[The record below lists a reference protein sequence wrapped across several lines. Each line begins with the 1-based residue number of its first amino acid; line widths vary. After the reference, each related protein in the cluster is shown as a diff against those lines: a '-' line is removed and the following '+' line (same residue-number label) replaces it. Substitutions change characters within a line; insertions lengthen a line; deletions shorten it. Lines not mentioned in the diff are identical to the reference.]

1 MNKQDLRY
9 AYLNYFRNQYAHNEL
24 IESKTLIEMAPNGK
38 IANEVLR
45 ELVAE
50 ELIEGIDFVDGD
62 EKGLSLITDEVV
74 KLTEKGKNEINK
86 MNFAQRLAEDTKKEE
101 QNEKLLQKF
110 LIEEKERVA
119 KLSNIDKEK
128 ELKIRI
134 LKHFDYL
141 NSQIDEYENK
151 QIEVKELKENIRNIV
166 SHYFNKTPQI
176 YAKKITTNL
185 VNDGYITYLYQKDS
199 SGSVDIDKLLTNKA
213 KSYLVQL
220 EKENNERLEQ
230 YCKEHNIKF
239 PKINIPTGIIQAYKN
254 LNNPALI
261 AAMNQLSTI
270 QKIFSNPALLD
281 TINNLDYSALEN
293 ATEVANTY
301 YSNLSTNTN
310 KENKSDIETD
320 EAPQTFTFE
329 GILGQ
334 NCGEVVTPTSIDPK
348 RIQEKGFKVKNGL
361 RVLRGY
367 TNSSILAFASQ
378 KDSKK
383 YQREENKEHLEAIEN
398 FVEKIRSSAKY
409 LPEVTLVARGYE
421 NLEKI
426 ELSGKLNDT
435 QQGELD
441 NLEYYKLTV
450 NINQL
455 FRIDGNHRLEAL
467 KAGNYYIPFSI
478 IIWKEDENNPDD
490 EAFLFYF
497 LNSKARKLTTE
508 ENLKGLINATSW
520 KEYELIEANKY
531 LPHLKFLKEQFD
543 HNPLINT
550 IYCNNEPLKLI
561 AELLEKI
568 DANIDIEQFKQIVI
582 CMGQLLIKNLWPS
595 LSKFNFYCQLLFY
608 VAYKTASLDQAI
620 NTLNHLENWVKKYN
634 FDNTT
639 FENPILLYN
648 NAEKTN
654 NLGPINIFVAMQY
667 DEININNFT
676 EWIQIAIHNIEI
688 DKPQFQN
695 RLNLYNIMRHRG
707 YNIDLM
713 DDIMQKINECS
724 IFIAD
729 ISSCRTTEGV
739 ICDANPNVMYELGI
753 AYKLKKPIILMR
765 ENSNIPPAPSDIQ
778 EKYRNSYNRNDSQGT
793 REIIQKA
800 INNILEDYYS

>member
-38 IANEVLR
+38 IANEVIR

-62 EKGLSLITDEVV
+62 EKGLSLVTDEVV

-86 MNFAQRLAEDTKKEE
+86 MNFAQRLAEDTKQEE
-101 QNEKLLQKF
+101 KNEKLWQKF
-110 LIEEKERVA
+110 IMKEKERIA
-119 KLSNIDKEK
+119 RLSLEGKEE

-141 NSQIDEYENK
+141 NSQIDKYENK
-151 QIEVKELKENIRNIV
+151 QIKVKELKENLKQLV
-166 SHYFNKTPQI
+166 SHYFDKAPQI

-185 VNDGYITYLYQKDS
+185 VNEGYITYLYQKDS

-239 PKINIPTGIIQAYKN
+239 PKINIPIGAIKAYQN
-254 LNNPALI
+254 IANPALI
-261 AAMNQLSTI
+261 VARNHLPTV
-270 QKIFSNPALLD
+270 QKIFSTPGLLD
-281 TINNLDYSALEN
+281 VINNINYPALEN
-293 ATEVANTY
+293 AIKAANTY
-301 YSNLSTNTN
+301 YSNVSTNIN
-310 KENKSDIETD
+310 KEDKNNSDTDKDYETY
-320 EAPQTFTFE
+320 TFE
-329 GILGQ
+329 GILGY
-334 NCGEVVTPTSIDPK
+334 NCGEVVTPTSIDSK
-348 RIQEKGFKVKNGL
+348 RIQERGFKVKDGL

-367 TNSSILAFASQ
+367 ANSSILAFASQ

-383 YQREENKEHLEAIEN
+383 YQREENQEHLEAIEN
-398 FVEKIRSSAKY
+398 FVEKIRPSAKY

-467 KAGNYYIPFSI
+467 KTGNYYIPFSI
-478 IIWKEDENNPDD
+478 IIWEEDENNPDD

-497 LNSKARKLTTE
+497 LNSKARRLTTE
-508 ENLKGLINATSW
+508 ENLKGLVNTSSW
-520 KEYELIEANKY
+520 ADYELIEANKY
-531 LPHLKFLKEQFD
+531 IPHLKFLKEQFD
-543 HNPLINT
+543 NNPLINT
-550 IYCNNEPLKLI
+550 TFCNNKPLKLI
-561 AELLEKI
+561 AELLEKV
-568 DANIDIEQFKQIVI
+568 DAYIDIEEFKQIAI

-595 LSKFNFYCQLLFY
+595 LLKFNFYCQLLFY
-608 VAYKTASLDQAI
+608 VAYKTKSLDQAI
-620 NTLNHLENWVKKYN
+620 NTLNNLESWVVKYN
-634 FDNTT
+634 FDDTT
-639 FENPILLYN
+639 FNDPILLFN

-654 NLGPINIFVAMQY
+654 NLNPINIFVAMRY
-667 DEININNFT
+667 DEININNYT
-676 EWIQIAIHNIEI
+676 EWIKIAIQNIETN
-688 DKPQFQN
+688 KPQFKN

-707 YNIDLM
+707 YNIDLI
-713 DDIMQKINECS
+713 DDIMQKISECS

-729 ISSCRTTEGV
+729 ISSYETAEGV

-753 AYKLKKPIILMR
+753 AHKFKKPIILMR
-765 ENSNIPPAPSDIQ
+765 EGSNFPPVPSDIQ
-778 EKYRNSYNRNDSQGT
+778 EKYRNSYNKSDSQGT
-793 REIIQKA
+793 REILQNA
-800 INNILEDYYS
+800 INNILEDYYG